1 MVMRVNEVD
10 TKTISCI
17 IVDDETSS
25 TNELSNLLSEHKQ
38 VNILATVND
47 PLCAIATIIKHKP
60 NLLFLDIQMPEM
72 DGFQLLEALNHTYD
86 KPFVIFVTAFDKFAI
101 QAVRAAAFDY
111 LLKPVDRNELS
122 LAIERFTSIHKH
134 ENYEKH
140 YTQLIEQ
147 AAKKKIKFNT
157 TGGFTLI
164 DPQEIIY
171 IQADW
176 NYSEIHFS
184 KDKHDVVALNLG
196 TVENMLPKGC
206 FARINRSVIVNVSY
220 LDKVQRAKRKC
231 FLKKDDVTYEFKIPI
246 IRIRFL
252 EEMF

>member
-1 MVMRVNEVD
+1 MVMKVKEVD

-17 IVDDETSS
+17 IVDDEISS
-25 TNELSNLLSEHKQ
+25 INELSSLLSEHKQ
-38 VNILATVND
+38 LSILATVNN
-47 PLCAIATIIKHKP
+47 PHQAISTIIKYKP
-60 NLLFLDIQMPEM
+60 DLLFLDIQMPKM
-72 DGFQLLEALNHTYD
+72 DGFQLLEVLSHTD
-86 KPFVIFVTAFDKFAI
+86 VKPFVIFVTAFDKFAI

-111 LLKPVDRNELS
+111 LLKPVDRNELA
-122 LAIERFTSIHKH
+122 LAIERMASQQLHRNL
-134 ENYEKH
+134 EYNYS
-140 YTQLIEQ
+140 QLLEQ
-147 AAKKKIKFNT
+147 TANKKIKFNT

-164 DPQEIIY
+164 DPQDIIY

-184 KDKHDVVALNLG
+184 MEKHEVVALNLG

-206 FARINRSVIVNVSY
+206 FARINRSVIVNLSY

-231 FLKKDDVTYEFKIPI
+231 FLVKDGITYEFKIPI
-246 IRIRFL
+246 IRVRFL